1 MNTLIRSLVLV
12 FVCAAGCDVQRS
24 VVTPEPRPVP
34 PSPRSNVPVVVE
46 GGGDGAT
53 TVSDASS
60 SARDASVEGDAGSVG
75 RAEGGQGAPAA
86 RVFRGRAEDEWL
98 REMATRPVARMIS
111 RHMSTAVVYRLD
123 LGDGI
128 EVGFK
133 PERPGQTYWWR
144 REIVSYHFARLLG
157 IEGRVPPVVGRRV
170 PASMFGRFARRD
182 ALVVDAEGMV
192 PGSASV
198 WMPSL
203 HGEEIHV
210 GEGRQEWGRWLR
222 PGAHIPEEHRER
234 ARQIAVL
241 LVFDHL
247 MGNFDRWN
255 CCNIPIDE
263 HDQLVYRDNDAGWQ
277 PRILDHVGSPSHIRR
292 LPRSLY
298 EALGRVTGDALRAA
312 FERDPMASVGFVVPE
327 ALPAYD
333 RRRRKLLDHLRRIIA
348 RHGEDAVMPWP

>member
-1 MNTLIRSLVLV
+1 VRT
-12 FVCAAGCDVQRS
+12 
-24 VVTPEPRPVP
+24 
-34 PSPRSNVPVVVE
+34 
-46 GGGDGAT
+46 
-53 TVSDASS
+53 
-60 SARDASVEGDAGSVG
+60 
-75 RAEGGQGAPAA
+75 
-86 RVFRGRAEDEWL
+86 FRGRAEDEWL

-128 EVGFK
+128 EIGFK

-203 HGEEIHV
+203 HGEEIHI
-210 GEGRQEWGRWLR
+210 GEGRQEWTRWLR
-222 PGAHIPEEHRER
+222 PGAHIPAEHRER

-298 EALGRVTGDALRAA
+298 EALSRVTGDALRAA

-327 ALPAYD
+327 SMPAYD
-333 RRRRKLLDHLRRIIA
+333 RRRQKLLVHLRRLLA
-348 RHGEDAVMPWP
+348 RHGEDAVLAWP

>member
-1 MNTLIRSLVLV
+1 MNMLVRSLVLV
-12 FVCAAGCDVQRS
+12 FSLVAGCDVPRS
-24 VVTPEPRPVP
+24 VVAPETRPAP
-34 PSPRSNVPVVVE
+34 PPVRPLAPVVVE
-46 GGGDGAT
+46 GGGDGAAP
-53 TVSDASS
+53 V
-60 SARDASVEGDAGSVG
+60 RDAASTEGDAGVAGDADAVG
-75 RAEGGQGAPAA
+75 RTEGGQEVAAA

-98 REMATRPVARMIS
+98 REMASRPVVRMIS

-170 PASMFGRFARRD
+170 AASMFGRFARRD

-203 HGEEIHV
+203 HGEEIHI

-222 PGAHIPEEHRER
+222 PGAHIPAEHRER

-298 EALGRVTGDALRAA
+298 EALARVTGDALRAA

-327 ALPAYD
+327 AMPAYD
-333 RRRRKLLDHLRRIIA
+333 RRRQKLLVHLRRIIA
-348 RHGEDAVMPWP
+348 RHGEDAVLAWP